1 MIEYSRI
8 TIDDLHMVTD
18 MYETY
23 LNSGKFMEAHIREG
37 IESPYFVG
45 YKAMENGRM
54 VGMMTGRGGL
64 DFTYPHPEL
73 EAMIQKRFR
82 GEQIYSPD
90 SLTVIDD
97 YRGTDVGFKL
107 GHMVLEEIYKKGY
120 RLLVSELWIYPDGH
134 VPADHILRNW
144 GTVVYE
150 ENIELFYKD
159 LYKYKMKCPICGAH
173 CTCGAKI
180 LIVKISEE
188 SIRNNRY
195 IKENREI

>member
-1 MIEYSRI
+1 
-8 TIDDLHMVTD
+8 
-18 MYETY
+18 
-23 LNSGKFMEAHIREG
+23 
-37 IESPYFVG
+37 
-45 YKAMENGRM
+45 M
-54 VGMMTGRGGL
+54 VGMMTGRGGV

-73 EAMIQKRFR
+73 EEMIEEKFK

-144 GTVVYE
+144 GAVAYE
-150 ENIELFYKD
+150 EDIKYFYKD
-159 LYKYKMKCPICGAH
+159 IYKYKMKCPICGEH
-173 CTCGAKI
+173 CTCGARI
-180 LIVKISEE
+180 LIVRISEE
-188 SIRNNRY
+188 SVRNNHF
-195 IKENREI
+195 IDESGQK